1 MDTLVS
7 MYIFHHKTKHW
18 YFVTGMPLILVLQAV
33 VGLWVRSRMSPMQ
46 GGWQWCEEMEGK
58 DEEKDA
64 CRRGST
70 VAGAGCGSSDLSI
83 WEE

>member
-1 MDTLVS
+1 MDTLAG

-46 GGWQWCEEMEGK
+46 RGWRWCGEMEGK

-64 CRRGST
+64 CRRGGT
-70 VAGAGCGSSDLSI
+70 VAGTGCSSSDLSI

>member
-1 MDTLVS
+1 
-7 MYIFHHKTKHW
+7 
-18 YFVTGMPLILVLQAV
+18 
-33 VGLWVRSRMSPMQ
+33 MSPMQ
-46 GGWQWCEEMEGK
+46 RGWRRCEEMEGK

>member
-1 MDTLVS
+1 MDTLAG

-18 YFVTGMPLILVLQAV
+18 YFVAGMPLILVLQVV

-46 GGWQWCEEMEGK
+46 GGWRWCEEMEGK
-58 DEEKDA
+58 DEEEDA
-64 CRRGST
+64 CRRGGT
-70 VAGAGCGSSDLSI
+70 VAGIGCSSSDLSI